1 MKKTRKFMIDGVEV
15 TSTSIKVIDNFAS
28 NNQKDQRNLR
38 LVLIKSG

>member
-1 MKKTRKFMIDGVEV
+1 MIDGVEV

-38 LVLIKSG
+38 LVLVRSD